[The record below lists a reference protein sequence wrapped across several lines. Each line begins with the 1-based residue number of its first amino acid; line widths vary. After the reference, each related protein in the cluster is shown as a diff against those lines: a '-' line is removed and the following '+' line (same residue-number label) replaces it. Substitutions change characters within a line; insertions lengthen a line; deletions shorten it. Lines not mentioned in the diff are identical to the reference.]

1 MNTSTVGIPKAGLPE
16 GFVYIDEL
24 IEDCII
30 DAKYAGTDNFM
41 GRPAAGYEQ
50 PLVVM
55 SRELADCCI
64 KAADTLRKQ
73 GYIMKF
79 FDAYRPQSAV
89 DDFCRWGEDL
99 KDIRRKSVHY
109 PNIDKAEIFDQ
120 GYIARR
126 LRPHP
131 REGRRSDDSGHAY
144 ASGAGHGFN
153 IRLYGFPLQ
162 PRRGRPHPAAGEE
175 PRHTA
180 RRNARRGHDALRGR
194 MVALQRQP
202 RALPRYVLQFPD
214 KVTHMEKERLICRSF

>member
-1 MNTSTVGIPKAGLPE
+1 MNTSTAGIPKAGLPE

-126 LRPHP
+126 
-131 REGRRSDDSGHAY
+131 SGHTRAK
-144 ASGAGHGFN
+144 AVDLTIVDMHTHQELDMGS
-153 IRLYGFPLQ
+153 IIWI
-162 PRRGRPHPAAGEE
+162 PA
-175 PRHTA
+175 PTTA
-180 RRNARRGHDALRGR
+180 RPVSPRSRRRTAPYCATQCSARA
-194 MVALQRQP
+194 
-202 RALPRYVLQFPD
+202 
-214 KVTHMEKERLICRSF
+214 